1 MGFPFSNWQEAFANA
16 DDGGVAMFIGADG
29 GACWWTLIAAFMII
43 AVIIMG
49 NSDEQAKYNKH
60 E

>member
-29 GACWWTLIAAFMII
+29 GAGWWTAIAVVMMIGIII
-43 AVIIMG
+43 AG
-49 NSDEQAKYNKH
+49 NNAEQEKYKNQ
-60 E
+60 